1 MDRNGRVP
9 VEPDLSI
16 AAHPEVLVIGDLA
29 SLRRPNGKML
39 PGIAPVAI
47 QQGQAA
53 AENIWRSVQ
62 GVPRRP
68 FHYFDRGTM
77 ATIGRAAAV
86 AEIRALH
93 LSGLPAWIAWLVVHI
108 FFLIGFQNRLLVM
121 VQWAWSYVSYE
132 RGARLITGPWRAD
145 EC

>member
-1 MDRNGRVP
+1 
-9 VEPDLSI
+9 
-16 AAHPEVLVIGDLA
+16 
-29 SLRRPNGKML
+29 ML